1 MSVTV
6 YNPTTGRYVTT
17 LTTTAGAKKQAST
30 AALKSKA
37 GGQATPLTPSVN
49 SVKVSLSTTAQAL
62 LAGTVRYKLSE
73 LVTRLDDPK
82 YSPNDLAG
90 VTLYLDGDMKEI
102 TNLPAATYGKLLNL
116 LTAGGGRKLMDVRAA
131 NDAPVKL
138 DAATYATIQNNP
150 SARALLDVTSNLSLD
165 FATGSDGTIGSGMPN
180 ATLTRFKEFI
190 ESNKA
195 TKVTIDG
202 QASPVTLTPDVVQNL
217 GAKTLARYPGKITVD
232 ANADSILNSNN
243 WENLRVLNNYRDIA
257 INLDLGVPST
267 QTTSLSQ
274 AMSKLTYQQFIG
286 GFNLVNAVS
295 VKPSPIA
302 LEPTTYVSA
311 NKTQKVLFSGLFMNG
326 DSVQMSVMAPN
337 GVQTALSVGP
347 LVMPKGAS
355 AEQQGAALQTA
366 IQTALTNAAKTNT
379 SLSQISMARTGNE
392 LSFTYSG
399 NVPSITPPQTTPQ
412 TPLVSFAGSSRAT
425 EGNPTFGVELTNVP
439 PSSVESLTT
448 YSQIYGLNV
457 KGSADQLIN
466 NSDKLNNL
474 ISNGFVKTVQLIDAK
489 SGDPIVAP
497 SGQFS
502 LTAAQASRSIQMLE
516 KVGPGIISISDK
528 KSSPS
533 SYANFTNAAANNLVE
548 GLRIVGSATE
558 IQNSLQGLSAL
569 ARMGKIAT
577 LVMIGNNGR
586 QTTIDNFDSSKLS
599 ALVVSLRQGG

>member
-6 YNPTTGRYVTT
+6 YNPSTRKYVTT
-17 LTTTAGAKKQAST
+17 LSTSAGAKKQAST

-37 GGQATPLTPSVN
+37 GGQAAPLAPSVN

-116 LTAGGGRKLMDVRAA
+116 LTAQGGRKLMDVRGA

-138 DAATYATIQNNP
+138 DAATYATIHNN
-150 SARALLDVTSNLSLD
+150 SAARALLDVTSNLSLD

-202 QASPVTLTPDVVQNL
+202 QASPVTVTPDVVQYL

-232 ANADSILNSNN
+232 ANADSMLTSNN

-257 INLDLGVPST
+257 INLDLGVPSA

-295 VKPSPIA
+295 VKPAPIA

-311 NKTQKVLFSGLFMNG
+311 SKTQKALFSGLFMNG

-355 AEQQGAALQTA
+355 AEQQGAALHSA

-379 SLSQISMARTGNE
+379 SLSQLSVARTGNE

-399 NVPSITPPQTTPQ
+399 NVPSLTPPQT
-412 TPLVSFAGSSRAT
+412 LVSFSGSSRAT
-425 EGNPTFGVELTNVP
+425 EGNPTFGVELNNVP
-439 PSSVESLTT
+439 PSSVESLTA
-448 YSQIYGLNV
+448 YSQVYGLNV
-457 KGSADQLIN
+457 KGSSDQLIN
-466 NSDKLNNL
+466 NSDKLNKL

-533 SYANFTNAAANNLVE
+533 SYANFTNAAANNLVG

>member
-17 LTTTAGAKKQAST
+17 LTTSAGAKKQVST
-30 AALKSKA
+30 AALKSKP
-37 GGQATPLTPSVN
+37 GGQAAPLTPSVN

-73 LVTRLDDPK
+73 LVTRLEDPK
-82 YSPNDLAG
+82 YSPSDLAG

-102 TNLPAATYGKLLNL
+102 TDLPAATYGKLLNL
-116 LTAGGGRKLMDVRAA
+116 LTAEGGRKLMDVRAA

-165 FATGSDGTIGSGMPN
+165 FATGSDGTIASSMPV

-202 QASPVTLTPDVVQNL
+202 QASPVTLTPDVVQKL

-232 ANADSILNSNN
+232 ANADSILTANN

-257 INLDLGVPST
+257 INLDLGVPSA

-295 VKPSPIA
+295 VKPAPIA
-302 LEPTTYVSA
+302 LEPTTYDSTS
-311 NKTQKVLFSGLFMNG
+311 KTQKVRFSGLFMNG
-326 DSVQMSVMAPN
+326 DSVQLSVMAPN

-355 AEQQGAALQTA
+355 AEQQGAALHTA
-366 IQTALTNAAKTNT
+366 IQTALTNAAKINT
-379 SLSQISMARTGNE
+379 SLSQISVARTGND

-399 NVPSITPPQTTPQ
+399 TVPSQ
-412 TPLVSFAGSSRAT
+412 TPLVSFSGSSRAT

-448 YSQIYGLNV
+448 YSQVYGLNV

-466 NSDKLNNL
+466 NSDKLNKL

-489 SGDPIVAP
+489 TGDPVVAP
-497 SGQFS
+497 GGQFS

-516 KVGPGIISISDK
+516 KVGPGIITISDK

-533 SYANFTNAAANNLVE
+533 SYANFTNAAANNLVG

>member
-6 YNPTTGRYVTT
+6 YNPTIRKYVTT
-17 LTTTAGAKKQAST
+17 LSTSAGAKKQAST

-37 GGQATPLTPSVN
+37 GGQAAPLTPSAN
-49 SVKVSLSTTAQAL
+49 SVKVSLSTKAQAL

-82 YSPNDLAG
+82 YSPSDLAG
-90 VTLYLDGDMKEI
+90 VTLYLEGDMKEI
-102 TNLPAATYGKLLNL
+102 TDLPASTYGKLLNL
-116 LTAGGGRKLMDVRAA
+116 LTAEGGRKLMDVRAA

-138 DAATYATIQNNP
+138 NAATYAKIQTNP
-150 SARALLDVTSNLSLD
+150 AARALLDVTSNLSLD
-165 FATGSDGTIGSGMPN
+165 FATGSDGTVASSMPD

-202 QASPVTLTPDVVQNL
+202 QASPVTLTPDVVQKL

-232 ANADSILNSNN
+232 ANADSILTSNN

-267 QTTSLSQ
+267 QATSLSQ

-286 GFNLVNAVS
+286 GFNLVNTVS
-295 VKPSPIA
+295 VKPAPIA
-302 LEPTTYVSA
+302 LEPAPFDSTS
-311 NKTQKVLFSGLFMNG
+311 NTQKVRFSGLFMSG

-337 GVQTALSVGP
+337 GVQTSLSVGP

-355 AEQQGAALQTA
+355 AEQQGAALQVA
-366 IQTALTNAAKTNT
+366 IQTALTNAAKANA
-379 SLSQISMARTGNE
+379 SLSQISLARTGNE

-399 NVPSITPPQTTPQ
+399 SMPSQ
-412 TPLVSFAGSSRAT
+412 TPLVSFSGSSRAT

-439 PSSVESLTT
+439 PSAVESLTA
-448 YSQIYGLNV
+448 YSQVYGLNV

-466 NSDKLNNL
+466 NSDKLNKL

-489 SGDPIVAP
+489 TGDLIVAP

-502 LTAAQASRSIQMLE
+502 LTAAQASRSIPMLE

-533 SYANFTNAAANNLVE
+533 SYANFTNAAANNLVG

-599 ALVVSLRQGG
+599 SLVVSLRQGG

>member
-17 LTTTAGAKKQAST
+17 LTTSAGAKKQVST
-30 AALKSKA
+30 AALKSKP
-37 GGQATPLTPSVN
+37 GGQAAPLTPSVN

-82 YSPNDLAG
+82 YSPSDLAG

-102 TNLPAATYGKLLNL
+102 TDLPAATYGKLLNL
-116 LTAGGGRKLMDVRAA
+116 LTAEGGRKLMDVRAA

-165 FATGSDGTIGSGMPN
+165 FATGSDGTIASSMPV

-202 QASPVTLTPDVVQNL
+202 QASPVTLTPDVVQKL

-232 ANADSILNSNN
+232 ANADSILTANN

-257 INLDLGVPST
+257 INLDLGVPSA

-295 VKPSPIA
+295 VKPAPIA
-302 LEPTTYVSA
+302 LEPTTYDSTS
-311 NKTQKVLFSGLFMNG
+311 KTQKVRFSGLFMNG
-326 DSVQMSVMAPN
+326 DSVQLSVMAPN

-355 AEQQGAALQTA
+355 AEQQGAALHTA
-366 IQTALTNAAKTNT
+366 IQTALTNAAKINT
-379 SLSQISMARTGNE
+379 SLSQISVARTGND

-399 NVPSITPPQTTPQ
+399 TVPSQ
-412 TPLVSFAGSSRAT
+412 TPLVSFSGSSRAT

-448 YSQIYGLNV
+448 YSQVYGLNV

-466 NSDKLNNL
+466 NSDKLNKL

-489 SGDPIVAP
+489 TGDPVVAP
-497 SGQFS
+497 GGQFS

-516 KVGPGIISISDK
+516 KVGPGIITISDK
-528 KSSPS
+528 KASPS
-533 SYANFTNAAANNLVE
+533 SYANFTNAAANNLVG

>member
-1 MSVTV
+1 
-6 YNPTTGRYVTT
+6 
-17 LTTTAGAKKQAST
+17 
-30 AALKSKA
+30 
-37 GGQATPLTPSVN
+37 
-49 SVKVSLSTTAQAL
+49 
-62 LAGTVRYKLSE
+62 
-73 LVTRLDDPK
+73 
-82 YSPNDLAG
+82 
-90 VTLYLDGDMKEI
+90 
-102 TNLPAATYGKLLNL
+102 
-116 LTAGGGRKLMDVRAA
+116 MDVRAA
-131 NDAPVKL
+131 NDAHVKL
-138 DAATYATIQNNP
+138 DAATYATVQNNP

-165 FATGSDGTIGSGMPN
+165 FATGSDGTIGSGMPD

-190 ESNKA
+190 ETNKA

-257 INLDLGVPST
+257 INLDLGVPSA

-379 SLSQISMARTGNE
+379 SLSQLSVARTGNE

-399 NVPSITPPQTTPQ
+399 NVPSLTPSQT
-412 TPLVSFAGSSRAT
+412 LVSFSGSSRAT

-439 PSSVESLTT
+439 PSSVESLTS
-448 YSQIYGLNV
+448 YSQVYGLNV
-457 KGSADQLIN
+457 KGSSDQLIN
-466 NSDKLNNL
+466 NSDKLNKL

-516 KVGPGIISISDK
+516 KVGPGIISITDK

-533 SYANFTNAAANNLVE
+533 SYANFTNAAANNLVG

>member
-17 LTTTAGAKKQAST
+17 LTTSAGAKKQVST
-30 AALKSKA
+30 AALKSKP
-37 GGQATPLTPSVN
+37 GGQAAPLTPSVN

-82 YSPNDLAG
+82 YSPSDLAG

-102 TNLPAATYGKLLNL
+102 TDLPAATYGKLLNL
-116 LTAGGGRKLMDVRAA
+116 LTAEGGRKLMDVRAA

-165 FATGSDGTIGSGMPN
+165 FATGSDGTIASSMPV

-202 QASPVTLTPDVVQNL
+202 QASPVTLTPDVVQKL

-232 ANADSILNSNN
+232 ANADSILTANN

-257 INLDLGVPST
+257 INLDLGVPSA

-295 VKPSPIA
+295 VKPAPIA
-302 LEPTTYVSA
+302 LEPTTYDSTS
-311 NKTQKVLFSGLFMNG
+311 KTQKVRFSGLFMNG
-326 DSVQMSVMAPN
+326 DSVQLSVMAPN

-355 AEQQGAALQTA
+355 AEQQGAALHTA

-379 SLSQISMARTGNE
+379 SLSQISVARTGND

-399 NVPSITPPQTTPQ
+399 TVPSQ
-412 TPLVSFAGSSRAT
+412 TPLVSFSGSSRAT

-448 YSQIYGLNV
+448 YSQVYGLNV

-466 NSDKLNNL
+466 NSDKLNKL

-489 SGDPIVAP
+489 TGDPVVAP
-497 SGQFS
+497 GGQFS

-516 KVGPGIISISDK
+516 KVGPGIITISDK
-528 KSSPS
+528 KASPS
-533 SYANFTNAAANNLVE
+533 SYANFTNAAANNLVG